1 MRPRAIETRKNLSGC
16 DKPELIEMVKQLQVK
31 LKSKKEE
38 LQKARAKLN
47 VTRTKL
53 VRLKDT
59 VIYQRKRILELYPDT
74 QSIST

>member
-1 MRPRAIETRKNLSGC
+1 MRPRAIETRKDLSGC

-38 LQKARAKLN
+38 LQKVRAKLN

-53 VRLKDT
+53 VGLKDT
-59 VIYQRKRILELYPDT
+59 VIYQRKRIVELYPNS
-74 QSIST
+74 QPV